1 MLALALCTVYI
12 LIINYIDFGC
22 YYRDEIM
29 NWDRL

>member
-1 MLALALCTVYI
+1 VYI